1 MTYFTSCVAMVTAL
15 IPPTWN
21 FRAYCLMM
29 CFRKAR
35 WLARL
40 LFNRIMF
47 VGMWVGLSVK
57 NIESVARLNSA
68 NHDLHDLKQNLT
80 VVQTADVLS
89 KWLKESPAVSVL
101 NKILSFLGFRRYS
114 FVFKKN
120 ACLWFVCMC
129 SNIVYQ
135 RHNWG

>member
-1 MTYFTSCVAMVTAL
+1 MRCHGYSFDTDNMELQSILFDDVFQKSTLA
-15 IPPTWN
+15 
-21 FRAYCLMM
+21 CL
-29 CFRKAR
+29 
-35 WLARL
+35 LACL
-40 LFNRIMF
+40 LFNRMF

-57 NIESVARLNSA
+57 NYLVCCTVNSA

-80 VVQTADVLS
+80 IVQTADVLS

-114 FVFKKN
+114 FIFKKN